1 MFKDGILVLGGGW
14 SILYLS
20 SITSE
25 SMSLM
30 MSTTPKQ
37 QLIFEHLD
45 VYIIFKIPSKR
56 ALTADIN
63 KFVVVVSIYNNKA

>member
-1 MFKDGILVLGGGW
+1 MLLLGGGW

-56 ALTADIN
+56 ALMAEIRIY
-63 KFVVVVSIYNNKA
+63 VVVVCIV